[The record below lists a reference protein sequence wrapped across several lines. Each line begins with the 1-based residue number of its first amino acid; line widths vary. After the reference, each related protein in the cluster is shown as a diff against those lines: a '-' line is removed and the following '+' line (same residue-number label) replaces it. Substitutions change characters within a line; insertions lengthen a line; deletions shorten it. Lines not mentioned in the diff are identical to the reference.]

1 MEQLMDRMQDE
12 NTGIPVRTVNKFRA
26 KVPSVFTG
34 KFLTHSCYFTLQP
47 IVIIRYGL
55 FKGTDLILWIMKNVD
70 VDDQGK
76 NLVGYIIGNAN
87 KCNKIL
93 QIILYSCILVEAL
106 YFANLLSSHGYL
118 FPIDDHFLNVKN
130 DGSYYRFQVSHL

>member
-1 MEQLMDRMQDE
+1 MLFYTPANINE
-12 NTGIPVRTVNKFRA
+12 
-26 KVPSVFTG
+26 
-34 KFLTHSCYFTLQP
+34 
-47 IVIIRYGL
+47 RYGL

-76 NLVGYIIGNAN
+76 NSIGCIIGNAN
-87 KCNKIL
+87 KCNKTLLIL
-93 QIILYSCILVEAL
+93 LYSCILVEAL

-130 DGSYYRFQVSHL
+130 DGSYYRFQVSHLCHLIN

>member
-1 MEQLMDRMQDE
+1 MDRMQDE

-47 IVIIRYGL
+47 IVIIRYRL
-55 FKGTDLILWIMKNVD
+55 FKGTDLILWIMKNID

-76 NLVGYIIGNAN
+76 NSVGYIITN
-87 KCNKIL
+87 KQCK
-93 QIILYSCILVEAL
+93 
-106 YFANLLSSHGYL
+106 
-118 FPIDDHFLNVKN
+118 
-130 DGSYYRFQVSHL
+130 